1 MNGCGSEARGDD
13 GDDSQVV
20 EFEAEARTTAIETWR
35 VVLAG
40 AGDLDDEQVADR
52 LEAELA
58 AGNARF
64 VARVAD
70 EDLTRVVRRESLLR
84 L

>member
-1 MNGCGSEARGDD
+1 MKGSAPEEPCTQDR
-13 GDDSQVV
+13 QVV
-20 EFEAEARTTAIETWR
+20 EFEAEARTTLLETWR
-35 VVLAG
+35 VVLVG
-40 AGDLDDEQVADR
+40 AGDLDDEEVADR

-70 EDLTRVVRRESLLR
+70 PDRTRVVRRESLLR